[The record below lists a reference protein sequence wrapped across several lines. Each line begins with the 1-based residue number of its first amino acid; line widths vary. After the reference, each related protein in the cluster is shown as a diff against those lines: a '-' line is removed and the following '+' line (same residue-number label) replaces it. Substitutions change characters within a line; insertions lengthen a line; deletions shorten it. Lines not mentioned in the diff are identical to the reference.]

1 MKKKAVNDQ
10 TMRKQLNNLLPQ
22 VVSYLTLFL
31 FMLSGNYHLQAQTT
45 VNYSDARSPKYL
57 DYTVPSSQS
66 GKYLYLYATGADG
79 GEATSKSKNGGKG
92 ATVEGYVKIG
102 NATNEIPEGAT
113 IRFIPGEA
121 GSSYDHHGGGGGG
134 TAIAFKTPSN
144 SDWTLLIVAGA
155 GGGAG
160 SKQAGREGTT
170 TTGGSNGVISTG
182 AQKDNAGS
190 KGSGGTNDGE
200 NGYSGGGAF
209 SDADGVDCCDEG
221 FQGQAGMVNN
231 VPTGSA
237 GGAGSENVPG
247 GFGFGSGGSGDKTF
261 AVILGYLYG
270 GGGGGGYSGGGAGG
284 DWGGG
289 GGGGSYANTAFL
301 VNVLKESHST
311 TSSPADGS
319 ISYQYLE
326 EAQLSITRQFKYSN
340 NTSKCLGLVT
350 SSTAAGT
357 DVQLV
362 DCSNTTA
369 TQWIIDGERIQ
380 LKADQSKCLDLK
392 SNNTNN
398 GSNIQLW
405 SCNGSDAQAW
415 IFEGYNQSFRHK
427 ANVNKCINVDQSSGY
442 KIQINTCNEV
452 YYQRWE
458 VDGAI
463 ALSRYV
469 LDSGY
474 KNLKMAASSNKCL
487 EVWGGYNSA
496 GTNIQINTCQG
507 DTAQKWIYDGF
518 YIKRYSH
525 QDKCLDLQSSKT
537 SNGNNIQ
544 LWNCNNTGAQ
554 QWLYDGITKEI
565 RSSINRDKCLDIAGG
580 STADGTNIQIYDCHG
595 GTKAQQFLIE

>member
-1 MKKKAVNDQ
+1 
-10 TMRKQLNNLLPQ
+10 MRKQLNNPWSQ
-22 VVSYLTLFL
+22 VVHYSLLVLLILSTGYYLQ
-31 FMLSGNYHLQAQTT
+31 GQTT
-45 VNYSDARSPKYL
+45 INYSDRRNPKYE
-57 DYTVPSSQS
+57 DYTVPSGQA
-66 GKYLYLYATGADG
+66 GQYLYLKASGADG
-79 GEATSKSKNGGKG
+79 GEAKSKGKNGGKG

-102 NATNEIPEGAT
+102 SASNEIPEGAT

-121 GSSYDHHGGGGGG
+121 GVSYDHHGGGGGG
-134 TAIAFKTPSN
+134 TAIAFQKSST

-160 SKQAGREGTT
+160 SKQPGREGTT
-170 TTGGSNGVISTG
+170 TTGGSDGVISTG
-182 AQKDNAGS
+182 AKKNNAGS
-190 KGSGGTNDGE
+190 NGNGGTNDGE

-209 SDADGVDCCDEG
+209 SDAERVDCCDEG
-221 FQGQAGMVNN
+221 FQGQAGINN
-231 VPTGSA
+231 DEPTGSE

-247 GFGFGSGGSGDKTF
+247 GFGFGSGGSGDKTW
-261 AVILGYLYG
+261 AAILGNLYG

-301 VNVLKESHST
+301 VNVLKESHGT
-311 TSSPADGS
+311 TGSPGDGY

-340 NTSKCLGLVT
+340 NTSKCLGIAS
-350 SSTAAGT
+350 SSTASGT
-357 DVQLV
+357 DVQLI
-362 DCSNTTA
+362 DCSNTAA

-392 SNNTNN
+392 SNNTSN
-398 GSNIQLW
+398 GTNIQLW
-405 SCNGSDAQAW
+405 SCNDTGAQNW

-427 ANVNKCINVDQSSGY
+427 GNVNKCINVDQSSGY

-463 ALSRYV
+463 ALSRYA
-469 LDSGY
+469 LDSSY

-487 EVWGGYNSA
+487 EVLGGYNTA
-496 GTNIQINTCQG
+496 GTNIQLNTCQG
-507 DTAQKWIYDGF
+507 NTAQKWIYDGF
-518 YIKRYSH
+518 YIRRYSH
-525 QDKCLDLQSSKT
+525 QDKCLDLKSSKT

-554 QWLYDGITKEI
+554 QWLYDGITEEI
-565 RSSINRDKCLDIAGG
+565 RSYINLDKCLDVSGA